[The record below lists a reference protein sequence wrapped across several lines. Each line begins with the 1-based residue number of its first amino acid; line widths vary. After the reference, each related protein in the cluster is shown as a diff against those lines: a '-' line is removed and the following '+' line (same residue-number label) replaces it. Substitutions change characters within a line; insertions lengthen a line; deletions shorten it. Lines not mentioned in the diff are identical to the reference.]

1 ELQEEGKDTVEAN
14 QALGFP
20 PDLRNYGIG
29 AQILADLGLGSIRIM
44 TNNPKKLAGLEG
56 FGLKITGRVP
66 LVTTAT
72 GANRAYLETKRD
84 KLGHLLGRP

>member
-1 ELQEEGKDTVEAN
+1 M
-14 QALGFP
+14 
-20 PDLRNYGIG
+20 
-29 AQILADLGLGSIRIM
+29 DLGLGSIRIM

-66 LVTTAT
+66 LVTEAT
-72 GANRAYLETKRD
+72 RTNRAYLETKRD